1 MAGYFTCLLLLL
13 GEMVLVERFR
23 CCFGIKPAIL
33 VAASALEN
41 WDGESNSSSAFLE
54 KKHELLKPRFYFP
67 ITRKLSFMSFPVLHG
82 ELWCWSKKS
91 WACAKSRLEHFS
103 QDPPQGLDQC
113 LRHKN
118 AYKVP
123 GSNIIEYFE
132 RGVGREEV
140 NSELDSMWPF

>member
-1 MAGYFTCLLLLL
+1 MESFG
-13 GEMVLVERFR
+13 VE
-23 CCFGIKPAIL
+23 A
-33 VAASALEN
+33 
-41 WDGESNSSSAFLE
+41 
-54 KKHELLKPRFYFP
+54 
-67 ITRKLSFMSFPVLHG
+67 RKAEPVQNQD
-82 ELWCWSKKS
+82 
-91 WACAKSRLEHFS
+91 S

-140 NSELDSMWPF
+140 NRELDSMWPF